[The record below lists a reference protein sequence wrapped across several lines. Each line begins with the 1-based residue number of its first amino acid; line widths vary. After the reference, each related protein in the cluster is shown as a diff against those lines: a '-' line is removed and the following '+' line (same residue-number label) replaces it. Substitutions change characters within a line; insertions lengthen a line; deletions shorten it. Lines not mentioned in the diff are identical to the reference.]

1 MSDFSIIGN
10 RTAMIDAAAK
20 TTGAGKYTDD
30 LSVPGMLVGKIL
42 HSPYPHARIR
52 RIDTSRAEKCEGVV
66 AVVVGQD
73 APNPYGIL
81 PVGHDEYALALDK
94 VRYVGD
100 NVACVVA
107 VSESIAETALELID
121 VEYEVLPAYFDPE
134 ESMKAVTDLIHDS
147 KPGNLEKDYHHVFG
161 DPDQGFAGADQIAEA
176 RFIANEVT
184 HAAMEPHST
193 LASFEIDP
201 HTGKP
206 GRLTVW
212 SSTQV
217 PYYLQHKLS
226 LVLEMP
232 MAQIR
237 VIKPLV
243 GGGFGGKSE
252 VIPLEI
258 IAAIAARKAQAAVKI
273 TYTREEVF
281 WAHRG
286 RPRTIIDLKTGVKK
300 DGRIT
305 AVKARVVQDGGAYC
319 SYGVVTILYSGALL
333 GALYDIPNIQYD
345 GYRVLTNKPA
355 CGAMRGHGTV
365 NVRFAFESQLDELA
379 LAIGMDPAEIRQR
392 NLLQPPCITVNG
404 LRVQSYGLPECIEKT
419 VDRSG
424 WKQRKGK
431 LPRGRGLGIACSHY
445 VSGAANSIIRSDMP
459 HSTVNIKIDRDG
471 GVVVYTGASEIG
483 QGSDTMT
490 AQIAAEVLGCS
501 LPRVR
506 VIAADTDLT
515 PIDIGS
521 YSSRVTFM
529 AGNATLRAA
538 SEVKRLIAA
547 AAAKK
552 MGCAAEDLIFRNDQ
566 VLRKNAAAS
575 VGELADKS
583 VRTTQDEASVSGR
596 VEGQILRGSLQQ
608 KRKEEG
614 PKEKMSFEEAVVAAI
629 DFHGGLTGT
638 GSYAPPQE
646 ARGGK
651 HKGAGVGPS
660 PAYSYSAQVAEVSVD
675 EETGEVVVHKVWA
688 AHDCGRALN
697 PVSVEGQII
706 GSVWMGMGQA
716 LTEEMV
722 WKDGMLMN
730 PGLLEY
736 RSPSSVESPE
746 VEPIIVESVDPE
758 GPFGAKEC
766 SEGSLAATI
775 PAIANAIYD
784 AVGVRLRESPFT
796 PERVLSALR
805 AKRNAR
811 ALNLTKVLTRLLR
824 HASANTADRCAS
836 KVRARNATRSIH
848 RGEKCRP
855 PRAVPIEPYKVQT
868 APAQNCRRR
877 NRVSRGTFDACRAWQ
892 LARAGSNSHPN
903 HCRRHR
909 FNSIDAAE
917 TIRAGARSRSARN
930 RSAARHPAAA
940 RRRRRNRGPHHAPRH
955 RALRLSAPALCGP
968 HRSSGDRGIARTAE
982 HGHHRR

>member
-1 MSDFSIIGN
+1 MTDYSIIGKP
-10 RTAMIDAAAK
+10 TAMIDAAQK

-30 LSVPGMLVGKIL
+30 LSVPGMLTGKIL

-52 RIDTSRAEKCEGVV
+52 HIDTSRAESCEGVV
-66 AVVVGQD
+66 AVAIGKD

-81 PVGHDEYALALDK
+81 PVGHDEYPLALDK

-100 NVACVVA
+100 NVACVIA
-107 VSESIAETALELID
+107 VSEAIAEKALELIE

-134 ESMKAVTDLIHDS
+134 QSMKAQTDLIHES

-161 DPDQGFAGADQIAEA
+161 DPDKGFAEADQVAEA

-193 LASFEIDP
+193 LASFELDP

-217 PYYLQHKLS
+217 PYYLQHKLA

-232 MAQIR
+232 MSQIR

-258 IAAIAARKAQAAVKI
+258 IAAVAARKAQAPVKI

-286 RPRTIIDLKTGVKK
+286 RPRTIIDLKTGVKS

-379 LAIGMDPAEIRQR
+379 AQIEMDPAEIRRR

-431 LPRGRGLGIACSHY
+431 LPQGRGLGIACSHY

-490 AQIAAEVLGCS
+490 AQVTAEVLGCS

-538 SEVKRLIAA
+538 GEVKKLIAA
-547 AAAKK
+547 AAAQK
-552 MGCAAEDLIFRNDQ
+552 MKCAAGDLIFREDLVFKQ
-566 VLRKNAAAS
+566 GSEPPVVKKDVKKDHAEEIE
-575 VGELADKS
+575 V
-583 VRTTQDEASVSGR
+583 TQAGASVSGR

-614 PKEKMSFEEAVVAAI
+614 PKDWMTFEEAVVAAI
-629 DFHGGLTGT
+629 DFHGALTGT
-638 GSYAPPQE
+638 GSYAPPQD

-675 EETGEVVVHKVWA
+675 EETGEVIVHKVWA

-746 VEPIIVESVDPE
+746 VEPIIVESIDPE

-784 AVGVRLRESPFT
+784 AVGVRLHESPFT
-796 PERVLSALR
+796 PERVLAALR
-805 AKRNAR
+805 SKRSAK
-811 ALNLTKVLTRLLR
+811 ALNLTEGVDPTSPTRFREHGGALCFNGKGPAR
-824 HASANTADRCAS
+824 HALDPSRREAPSVTGGSA
-836 KVRARNATRSIH
+836 
-848 RGEKCRP
+848 
-855 PRAVPIEPYKVQT
+855 
-868 APAQNCRRR
+868 
-877 NRVSRGTFDACRAWQ
+877 
-892 LARAGSNSHPN
+892 
-903 HCRRHR
+903 
-909 FNSIDAAE
+909 
-917 TIRAGARSRSARN
+917 
-930 RSAARHPAAA
+930 
-940 RRRRRNRGPHHAPRH
+940 
-955 RALRLSAPALCGP
+955 
-968 HRSSGDRGIARTAE
+968 
-982 HGHHRR
+982 

>member
-1 MSDFSIIGN
+1 MDNGFSIIGKP
-10 RTAMIDAAAK
+10 TAMVDAAHK
-20 TTGAGKYTDD
+20 TTGSGKYTDD
-30 LSVPGMLVGKIL
+30 LRLPGMLVGKIL
-42 HSPYPHARIR
+42 HSPYPHARIVS
-52 RIDTSRAEKCEGVV
+52 IDASGAEKLSGVV
-66 AVVVGQD
+66 AVVIGPD
-73 APNPYGIL
+73 APTPYGIL
-81 PVGHDEYALALDK
+81 PVGHDEHALAIDK

-107 VSESIAETALELID
+107 VSESIAEKALELID
-121 VEYEVLPAYFDPE
+121 VKYEVLPAYFDPE
-134 ESMKAVTDLIHDS
+134 DSMKAQTDLIHDN
-147 KPGNLEKDYHHVFG
+147 KPGNLEKDYHHAFG
-161 DPDQGFAGADQIAEA
+161 DPDKGFAEADHIAEA

-193 LASFEIDP
+193 LASFELDP
-201 HTGKP
+201 HTGKM

-212 SSTQV
+212 ASTQE

-226 LVLEMP
+226 IVLELP
-232 MAQIR
+232 MSQIR

-258 IAAIAARKAQAAVKI
+258 IAAVAARKAQAPVKI

-286 RPRTIIDLKTGVKK
+286 RLRTIIDLKTGIKNN
-300 DGRIT
+300 GRIT
-305 AVKARVVQDGGAYC
+305 CVKARVVQDGGAYC

-333 GALYDIPNIQYD
+333 GALYDIPHIQYD

-379 LAIGMDPAEIRQR
+379 AKIGMDPAEIRQR
-392 NLLQPPCITVNG
+392 NLLKPPCITVNA

-419 VDRSG
+419 VERSG
-424 WKQRKGK
+424 WKQRRGK
-431 LPRGRGLGIACSHY
+431 MPKGRGLGIACSHY

-490 AQIAAEVLGCS
+490 AQVAAEVLGCS

-538 SEVKRLIAA
+538 EDVKKRIAA

-552 MGCAAEDLIFRNDQ
+552 MNCAAEELVFREDVVFKKGSALPPAKRDQ
-566 VLRKNAAAS
+566 AEEVE
-575 VGELADKS
+575 V
-583 VRTTQDEASVSGR
+583 TQAGASVSGR

-614 PKEKMSFEEAVVAAI
+614 PKEWMTFEEAVVAAI
-629 DFHGGLTGT
+629 DFHGALTGT
-638 GSYAPPQE
+638 GSYAPPPE

-651 HKGAGVGPS
+651 HKGGGVGPS

-675 EETGEVVVHKVWA
+675 EGTGEVTVHKVWA

-722 WKDGMLMN
+722 WKDG
-730 PGLLEY
+730 
-736 RSPSSVESPE
+736 
-746 VEPIIVESVDPE
+746 I
-758 GPFGAKEC
+758 
-766 SEGSLAATI
+766 
-775 PAIANAIYD
+775 
-784 AVGVRLRESPFT
+784 
-796 PERVLSALR
+796 
-805 AKRNAR
+805 
-811 ALNLTKVLTRLLR
+811 
-824 HASANTADRCAS
+824 DR
-836 KVRARNATRSIH
+836 K
-848 RGEKCRP
+848 
-855 PRAVPIEPYKVQT
+855 
-868 APAQNCRRR
+868 
-877 NRVSRGTFDACRAWQ
+877 
-892 LARAGSNSHPN
+892 
-903 HCRRHR
+903 
-909 FNSIDAAE
+909 
-917 TIRAGARSRSARN
+917 
-930 RSAARHPAAA
+930 
-940 RRRRRNRGPHHAPRH
+940 
-955 RALRLSAPALCGP
+955 
-968 HRSSGDRGIARTAE
+968 
-982 HGHHRR
+982 